1 MSKVKYIIILLLLNC
16 VFAQLKFDS
25 GVGVEIADI
34 EEYSTANY
42 NGECLSYTE
51 LGNVMFLTQLRLN
64 YKRFD
69 IISNTNVYT
78 FFDKTFLPSLI
89 MFDSELGYNFNQFRI
104 AIVHRCAH
112 PIISIRNKKAIQ
124 ISGGYDVKLKLHYN
138 IK

>member
-16 VFAQLKFDS
+16 VFAQVKFDS

-51 LGNVMFLTQLRLN
+51 LGNVMFLTQLRLE
-64 YKRFD
+64 YKNFN
-69 IISNTNVYT
+69 IISNTKIYT
-78 FFDKTFLPSLI
+78 IINGIFSPSFAV
-89 MFDSELGYNFNQFRI
+89 FDSEIGYNLNKFRV
-104 AIVHRCAH
+104 AVAHRCAH
-112 PIISIRNKKAIQ
+112 PIIDVSNKKSIQ